1 MIKKQATRK
10 KKDELRREYDLEAL
24 GPGVKGKYYRR
35 FAEGTN
41 LVLLDPD
48 IADAFP
54 SAKEVNDALRVLVTA
69 ATKRVRPARRS
80 NKRSQHS

>member
-1 MIKKQATRK
+1 MKKAMRK
-10 KKDELRREYDLEAL
+10 KKDGLRTEYDFEVL

-35 FAEGTN
+35 FVEGTN

-54 SAKEVNDALRVLVTA
+54 SAKDVNDALRVLVTVA
-69 ATKRVRPARRS
+69 SKRVRPARRS
-80 NKRSQHS
+80 NKRS

>member
-54 SAKEVNDALRVLVTA
+54 SAKEVNDALRVLVTV
-69 ATKRVRPARRS
+69 ATKRVRTGRRS

>member
-1 MIKKQATRK
+1 MKKATRK
-10 KKDELRREYDLEAL
+10 KNDELRKHYDLKTL

-35 FAEGTN
+35 YAEGTN

-54 SAKEVNDALRVLVTA
+54 SAKDVNDALRVLVTVA
-69 ATKRVRPARRS
+69 SKRVKLARRA
-80 NKRSQHS
+80 KRS